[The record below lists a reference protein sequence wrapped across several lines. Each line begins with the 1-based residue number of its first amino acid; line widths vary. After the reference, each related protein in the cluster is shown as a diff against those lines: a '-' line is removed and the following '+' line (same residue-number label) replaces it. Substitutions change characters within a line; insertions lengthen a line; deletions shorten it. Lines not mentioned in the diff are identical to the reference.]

1 MNTQNP
7 NHKKPVGDDDDIVI
21 TDMEIKEVFPTEE
34 EKEYGGKPL
43 TESEV
48 EEAVG
53 GDMPVDG
60 LTNMNIEDE
69 EAEKEADII

>member
-1 MNTQNP
+1 M
-7 NHKKPVGDDDDIVI
+7 GDEDDIVI

-34 EKEYGGKPL
+34 EKDYDGKTL

-48 EEAVG
+48 EEAIG

-60 LTNMNIEDE
+60 IGNTNMNNEDE
-69 EAEKEADII
+69 ELEKEADII

>member
-7 NHKKPVGDDDDIVI
+7 NHKKPMGDDDDIVI

-34 EKEYGGKPL
+34 EKEFEGKPL
-43 TESEV
+43 TEAEA

-53 GDMPVDG
+53 GDMPTEG
-60 LTNMNIEDE
+60 ITNMNIEDE